1 MNISTPRPGIS
12 GRSVV
17 RAAALLSALPVA
29 LVGYSAVA
37 VAAAAPMC
45 AGHHATKVVTSHS
58 AHRVRGTS
66 HRDVI
71 LIRDAGHVVLA
82 RGGDDLV
89 CGSAGADVV
98 RGGGGND
105 RILGGRGRDHL
116 QGGPGDDVV
125 RGGGGDDV
133 VRGGGGDDVVTGDA
147 GDVHGDHQ
155 EPGDDQGGGGNG
167 SDDPPNHG

>member
-82 RGGDDLV
+82 RGGNDLV

-98 RGGGGND
+98 RVG
-105 RILGGRGRDHL
+105 
-116 QGGPGDDVV
+116 QGGELSVVGDGIPEDLLPVLEILPLQQLALRLAIA
-125 RGGGGDDV
+125 RGQDPDRP
-133 VRGGGGDDVVTGDA
+133 RGLSKVTRTW
-147 GDVHGDHQ
+147 
-155 EPGDDQGGGGNG
+155 
-167 SDDPPNHG
+167 